1 MLSLLTAGRRTPSSR
16 WLTLP
21 WTLALSS
28 ASRRLPTPSTSGK
41 SRYIAA
47 SAASRNALPAV
58 AALAWSDE
66 SFHVWA
72 FACRWA
78 WPLYWFA
85 QGTMFWALF
94 VVGHDW

>member
-1 MLSLLTAGRRTPSSR
+1 MRV
-16 WLTLP
+16 
-21 WTLALSS
+21 
-28 ASRRLPTPSTSGK
+28 
-41 SRYIAA
+41 

-58 AALAWSDE
+58 AGLAWSDE
-66 SFHVWA
+66 WLVLVWA